1 MTACS
6 RANETRHLL
15 LQCACLNAGGNHM
28 QGQGRCHHRCDF
40 GHWGGCRAT
49 ACGHGRPVGAGCPR
63 YGHAAR
69 RPWRDLRG
77 ADATISHSIHY
88 GDLSRISEMKR
99 LAAEIAAAE
108 PRIDVLINNAGALF
122 GSRQVTEDNL
132 ELTFAVNHM
141 AYFVLTAGLRERLL
155 ASSPARIVNTASDAH
170 RGGKLD
176 FDDLQSRNGF
186 SGIKA
191 YGRSKLCN
199 ILFTRELSRPLR
211 GGRESLRTAFIPGSS
226 PRALVTAAAAFF
238 RARCAWPRSSR
249 FPRKKGRGDH
259 RLSGFLAG
267 GRERQRRVF
276 LQMSTGD
283 ADEGSP
289 RRRGGQAPVG
299 GVRRDSR
306 ESRPDNVSIADVVG
320 ECSLSSM
327 EHPQWTPAP
336 ITQCWYNQWVY
347 DGSGTMRIAMTVL
360 PYY

>member
-1 MTACS
+1 
-6 RANETRHLL
+6 
-15 LQCACLNAGGNHM
+15 M
-28 QGQGRCHHRCDF
+28 QGKVVVITG
-40 GHWGGCRAT
+40 AT
-49 ACGHGRPVGAGCPR
+49 SGIGEV
-63 YGHAAR
+63 AAR
-69 RPWRDLRG
+69 RLAGMGARLVLVARDTARGEAALARLRG

-199 ILFTRELSRPLR
+199 ILFTRELSRR
-211 GGRESLRTAFIPGSS
+211 CEGSG
-226 PRALVTAAAAFF
+226 VTANCLHPGFVA
-238 RARCAWPRSSR
+238 SR
-249 FPRKKGRGDH
+249 FG
-259 RLSGFLAG
+259 
-267 GRERQRRVF
+267 
-276 LQMSTGD
+276 
-283 ADEGSP
+283 
-289 RRRGGQAPVG
+289 
-299 GVRRDSR
+299 
-306 ESRPDNVSIADVVG
+306 
-320 ECSLSSM
+320 
-327 EHPQWTPAP
+327 
-336 ITQCWYNQWVY
+336 
-347 DGSGTMRIAMTVL
+347 DGSGGFLSRAVRLAKIFAISPEKGAETIVYLASSPEVASVSGEYFYKCRPATPTREARDDAAAKRLWAESERLAGIEAR
-360 PYY
+360 